1 MVKKSKG
8 IILFALTVI
17 LLVVVSGRAS
27 PAFLPPDRGTQEED
41 NPGGPDEPPPSL
53 GPAETPEDTPKP
65 TANIR
70 EILPGVSRGDWELK
84 LVNQAVVLPESFAPE
99 VSATRNGHYFDTRA
113 VDALETMLSAA
124 EEAGHTVCIRAAYR
138 PYRTQANL
146 FFGRATIISESQGIP
161 YGLEVEEMAKE
172 FVAYPGTS
180 EHQTGLCADIMPD
193 AATEMDPEDCENLP
207 LLLWLREH
215 CDEYGFIAR
224 YPKEKKEK
232 TGWYEPWHFRYVGE
246 ASAEYIMEND
256 LCLEE
261 FLALF

>member
-1 MVKKSKG
+1 MISKSKG

-27 PAFLPPDRGTQEED
+27 PAFLPPDTGTQGEEYPD
-41 NPGGPDEPPPSL
+41 GADEPPPIM
-53 GPAETPEDTPKP
+53 ETELPEATYTPP
-65 TANIR
+65 PNMR
-70 EILPGVSRGDWELK
+70 ELLPGVGVSDWELR
-84 LVNQAVVLPESFAPE
+84 LVNRVVVLPETFAPE
-99 VSATRNGHYFDTRA
+99 VVATRNGHYFDVRA

-124 EEAGHTVCIRAAYR
+124 EDAGNSVCIRAAYR

-161 YGLEVEEMAKE
+161 YSLEVEEMAKE

-193 AATEMDPEDCENLP
+193 AVTEMDAEDCEELP

-215 CDEYGFIAR
+215 CAEYGFIAR
-224 YPKEKKEK
+224 YPKEKQET
-232 TGWYEPWHFRYVGE
+232 TGWYEPWHFRYVGK

-261 FLALF
+261 FIALF